1 MEEIVCCSCGDV
13 FERSARHKNQCYCW
27 KPACQRA
34 RKAAWKRHKMRT
46 DADYRFTQRASN
58 KKWARSHPG
67 YWKAYRRDHPEKAER
82 NRLLQSIRNRRARAA
97 QCVQESQEGLIA
109 KMDASNADNFEVLGR
124 FWMVPVIAKMDASKS
139 DNFQILGQ
147 FWLLPVIAKMD
158 ALKVNI
164 IKIPICYP

>member
-82 NRLLQSIRNRRARAA
+82 NRLLQTVRNRRRR
-97 QCVQESQEGLIA
+97 EPIA
-109 KMDASNADNFEVLGR
+109 KVDASIVDQYRVVGQYWL
-124 FWMVPVIAKMDASKS
+124 VPVIAK
-139 DNFQILGQ
+139 
-147 FWLLPVIAKMD
+147 VD

-164 IKIPICYP
+164 YDIAAG